1 MNEQQLLETN
11 VEQWNQWRH
20 YHPKWRPNLSGIN
33 LSRCYLFE
41 ADLSDLNLRDAD
53 LSRACLIGANLSRAD
68 LSRANLM
75 GAYLGEANLKAANL
89 SWTQLL
95 GASLN
100 SADLRGASLLGA
112 QIEQADFVGAKFQG
126 NRIQGNRIQGN
137 RIFPR
142 PLSLGSLSLEPLSLE
157 PVVAGGLGDRAS
169 SLNTPFSLLRYPC
182 RYPYLSHQPYQ
193 PDCPEPTVGTL
204 EPSFSYPLISLA
216 THSVSRTARFVSQS
230 VSQSVSLVAA

>member
-20 YHPKWRPNLSGIN
+20 YHPQWRPNLSGIN

-53 LSRACLIGANLSRAD
+53 LSRACLLGANLSRAD

-89 SWTQLL
+89 SWTKLL

-126 NRIQGNRIQGN
+126 NRIQGNRI
-137 RIFPR
+137 FPR
-142 PLSLGSLSLEPLSLE
+142 PLSLGSLSLEP
-157 PVVAGGLGDRAS
+157 VVAGGLGDRVS
-169 SLNTPFSLLRYPC
+169 SLNSPFSLLRYPC

-230 VSQSVSLVAA
+230 VSLVAA